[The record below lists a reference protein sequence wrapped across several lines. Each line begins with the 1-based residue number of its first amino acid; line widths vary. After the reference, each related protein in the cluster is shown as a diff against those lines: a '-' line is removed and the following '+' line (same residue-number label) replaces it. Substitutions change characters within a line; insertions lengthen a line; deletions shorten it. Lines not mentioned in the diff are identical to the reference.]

1 MPEGPKSTAEAGHK
15 CPTLLP
21 FSLLPDDWEA
31 KSLPK
36 RRARFVGKRHI
47 SQSINQW
54 DLCEDKGERGHMW
67 TSVTACGFIQNC
79 IIPLWSQAE

>member
-36 RRARFVGKRHI
+36 RRAHFVGKRHI
-47 SQSINQW
+47 SQ
-54 DLCEDKGERGHMW
+54 
-67 TSVTACGFIQNC
+67 
-79 IIPLWSQAE
+79 